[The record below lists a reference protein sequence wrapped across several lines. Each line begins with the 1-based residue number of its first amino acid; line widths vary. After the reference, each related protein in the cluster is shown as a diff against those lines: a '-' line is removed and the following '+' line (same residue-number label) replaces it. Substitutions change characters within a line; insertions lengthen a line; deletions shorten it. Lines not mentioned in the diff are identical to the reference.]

1 MILYT
6 EERKNKSDPLQMER
20 VALVCVCEQR
30 GKRESREEVGL
41 SFLPDMLI
49 IHEKPLLLVNGL

>member
-6 EERKNKSDPLQMER
+6 KAQKNRSGPYQKVRAAP
-20 VALVCVCEQR
+20 VVCEQR

-49 IHEKPLLLVNGL
+49 IHDRSLSLVNGL